1 MSRGSGPLCI
11 AIEGGCDHKAP
22 PSLQREHMGE
32 KEGVGVLRK
41 CSGLSRKLPQ
51 CSHIGLMRPS
61 IGKEDAM
68 VKVDDAMRKHGEC
81 EEVEP
86 SSTVVFA
93 GKTKKMIN
101 VYQS

>member
-1 MSRGSGPLCI
+1 MPVVWRPKNVTLGDTCAKELKLMW
-11 AIEGGCDHKAP
+11 ATF
-22 PSLQREHMGE
+22 PSLGRLIEQV
-32 KEGVGVLRK
+32 KT
-41 CSGLSRKLPQ
+41 
-51 CSHIGLMRPS
+51 
-61 IGKEDAM
+61 GKEDAM